1 MGTYVHERVLEEYCR
16 DNYKKFRIGPNRNKI
31 LYKPKDNKGYF
42 PDLGTCY
49 LDDGSTADIE
59 VEWTTDDYLKHGH
72 DTKTTKADKIV
83 VLCLEDNGNLGKDI
97 IVELISTDKEF
108 IKKDFLKWYQNNL
121 EKIMDKDTDI
131 QDANKHKQIRKQPK
145 TWICYFSKSEANNWN
160 KAIESKTWGYTK
172 TFSQTG
178 TLKLFQEN
186 DLVIFTG
193 PFSPGKNYS
202 KLLGKHKDGKNKG
215 KYKKPGG
222 RVSPKIWKMKRFQGY
237 FEEMTMYR
245 ITKGYEKSNTQIWP
259 IRTSKQIG
267 NKGEPEYYPHRFKFD
282 PIPLLEFEKIT
293 INKLSQSSKE
303 DLHPIHSSGIKELQ
317 DSTLIDILY
326 RSKMKTKQN

>member
-16 DNYKKFRIGPNRNKI
+16 DNYKKFRIGPTKSKI

-72 DTKTTKADKIV
+72 DTKTKKADKIV
-83 VLCLEDNGNLGKDI
+83 VLCLEDNGNLGDDI

-121 EKIMDKDTDI
+121 EKIMDMDSDI

-145 TWICYFSKSEANNWN
+145 TWICYFSEKEGKNWD
-160 KAIESKTWGYTK
+160 KAVKSKTWGYPTP
-172 TFSQTG
+172 FQQVG
-178 TLKLFQEN
+178 TLKLFQED
-186 DLVIFTG
+186 DLIVFIG
-193 PFSPGKNYS
+193 PFHPGKIQ
-202 KLLGKHKDGKNKG
+202 KLLGKSENPKRKG
-215 KYKKPGG
+215 EYKFAGG
-222 RVSPKIWKMKRFQGY
+222 RVSGKIWKMKRFHGY
-237 FEEMTMYR
+237 FEKMSVYR
-245 ITKGYEKSNTQIWP
+245 ITSGYEEDTTEIWP
-259 IRTSKQIG
+259 ARISTLIG
-267 NKGEPEYYPHRFKFD
+267 NKGKPEYYPHRFKFD
-282 PIPLLEFEKIT
+282 PIPLLELEKIT

-326 RSKMKTKQN
+326 HSKTKTKQN